1 MTRLA
6 HQIYIYSLTALT
18 LVVFIAMGLYGM
30 KYYSTPLSDRFFHA
44 QNELLKPSG
53 IIGHG
58 AGMAGSFLMIV
69 GVFGYMARKRIRR
82 FSRIGV
88 LKYWLEFHIFLCT
101 LGPILVLY
109 HTTFKFGGL
118 VAISFWSMVAVVIS
132 GVIGRFIYL
141 QIPRT
146 MQGRALNLNE
156 LKILKAQ
163 FYPDLQQQFHLDNE
177 FVDFLDHAFSQ
188 ETELYGGSFFRKA
201 FSRIRFER
209 RLKKSTRKKLKEKN
223 VSPKDTRKIIR
234 MIHKEIA
241 LSRSIAWLSTLQNA
255 LGYWHVIHLPFAL
268 IMLVIMII
276 HIAVALLFGYKWI
289 F

>member
-6 HQIYIYSLTALT
+6 HQIYIYTLTAIAF
-18 LVVFIAMGLYGM
+18 VVFIAMGFYGM
-30 KYYSTPLSDRFFHA
+30 KYYLTPLGERFFHA

-53 IIGHG
+53 LIGHG
-58 AGMAGSFLMIV
+58 AGIAGSFLIIV

-88 LKYWLEFHIFLCT
+88 IKYWLEFHIFLCT
-101 LGPILVLY
+101 VGPILVLY
-109 HTTFKFGGL
+109 HTSFKFGGL

-146 MQGRALNLNE
+146 IQGRALNLNE
-156 LKILKAQ
+156 LTTLKAQ
-163 FYPDLQQQFHLDNE
+163 FYPNLQQQFLLDNE
-177 FVDFLDHAFSQ
+177 FVKFLDQAFSQ
-188 ETELYGGSFFRKA
+188 ETELYSGSFFRKA

-209 RLKKSTRKKLKEKN
+209 HLKKSTRKTLKRKN
-223 VSPKDTRKIIR
+223 VSAKDTRKIIR
-234 MIHKEIA
+234 MIHEEIA
-241 LSRSIAWLSTLQNA
+241 LSRSIAWLSTLQNY
-255 LGYWHVIHLPFAL
+255 LRYWHVIHLPFAL
-268 IMLVIMII
+268 IMLVIMIV